1 MDLDETDRKIL
12 NEYLKDARLSYREI
26 AKRINVAVGTVLSR
40 TKKME
45 QEGVIK
51 GYSVILD
58 DEKLGYMLTA
68 ITEVTVSKGRLVEVE
83 KEIAKLNST
92 CAVYDVTGQT
102 DAFIIGK
109 FRNRSEISVFTKAL
123 LALPYVER
131 TNTHLVLSTI
141 KEDFRKLP

>member
-1 MDLDETDRKIL
+1 MGLDETDRKIL
-12 NEYLKDARLSYREI
+12 NEYLSDARLSYREI

-45 QEGVIK
+45 QDGVIK
-51 GYSVILD
+51 GYTVILD

-68 ITEVTVSKGRLVEVE
+68 VTEVTVSKGRLVEVE

-92 CAVYDVTGQT
+92 CAVYDVTGLT

-109 FRNRSEISVFTKAL
+109 FRSRLEVSTFTKAL

-141 KEDFRKLP
+141 KEDFRRPP